1 METLIFLITAVLGS
15 NAFTYYVQYR
25 LNKKNKESED
35 GELLQKTLA
44 SVAYGT
50 ISNEIERLLTK
61 GFATPDERHTLNILF
76 DAYKANGWNGDM
88 DARMEKVY
96 RMRTDRADEA
106 ETAEP
111 ACKTEATDER
121 KVS

>member
-1 METLIFLITAVLGS
+1 MDTIMTFIIAVLGS
-15 NAFTYYVQYR
+15 NAFTYFVQYN
-25 LNKKNKESED
+25 LNKKNRDSE
-35 GELLQKTLA
+35 GQELLRKTRA
-44 SVAYGT
+44 AVTYGA

-96 RMRTDRADEA
+96 RLRTDRAE
-106 ETAEP
+106 
-111 ACKTEATDER
+111 KTEEEDER
-121 KVS
+121 EDI

>member
-1 METLIFLITAVLGS
+1 MDTIMAFILTVLGS
-15 NAFTYYVQYR
+15 NAFTCLVQYK
-25 LNKKNKESED
+25 LNKKNKDSE
-35 GELLQKTLA
+35 GQALLRKTLA
-44 SVAYGT
+44 AVTYGT

-96 RMRTDRADEA
+96 RLRTDRAE
-106 ETAEP
+106 EE
-111 ACKTEATDER
+111 DER
-121 KVS
+121 EDI

>member
-1 METLIFLITAVLGS
+1 MDTITTFIIALLGS
-15 NAFTYYVQYR
+15 NAFTCFVQYR
-25 LNKKNKESED
+25 LNKKNRDSE
-35 GELLQKTLA
+35 GQELLRKTLA
-44 SVAYGT
+44 AVTYGT

-96 RMRTDRADEA
+96 HLRTDKA
-106 ETAEP
+106 ERNEEEDD
-111 ACKTEATDER
+111 KKMD
-121 KVS
+121 

>member
-61 GFATPDERHTLNILF
+61 EFATPDERHTLNILF

-106 ETAEP
+106 ETAES